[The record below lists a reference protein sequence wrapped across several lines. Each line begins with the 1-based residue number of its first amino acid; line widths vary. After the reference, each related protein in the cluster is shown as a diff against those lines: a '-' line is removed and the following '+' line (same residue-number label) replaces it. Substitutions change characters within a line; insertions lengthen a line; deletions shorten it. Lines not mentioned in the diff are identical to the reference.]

1 MKNKHIDNLEV
12 DTIMSYYFGH
22 DASITIYR
30 KKLNKIFHLSLPSIF
45 QKKHIKFRTYI
56 SNDKQRAENM
66 LKYVEALIIKNL
78 SIEKIDLVIHPISH
92 YHNQYFDFHSYEK
105 NGNDDKKIIA
115 IEDKDFLEAS
125 TIIKSLR
132 ICKDSIHSHSKL
144 SHHDK
149 HLWCGYAL
157 SGFKKAVVL
166 TQDGMGD
173 GEHFVIS
180 KMNNEEH
187 LDRTS
192 YFNTSGLAYNSFSL
206 LSVILWN
213 SNKDFHYVRSLE
225 KAIDDYKKN
234 KPDSSVLISSSKYL
248 LDSNGKGMGMSRFEK
263 PDQAFIDTF
272 SKLFAD
278 IAFSQNKELRKD
290 YGDFSVITDY
300 FKNNSRFYKEATE
313 YSNILSKSIEEKRQF
328 AKWLMWVA
336 QDELEKNTLSILH
349 LISKSE
355 YKEYDNNLVLSGGV
369 ALNVLLNEKI
379 KNTFPYLNI
388 YVPPNPGDD
397 GLSMGEVMRHIYGK
411 KPDSILYSGLPVM
424 RTGRIDRGRI
434 TNIQEISDL
443 LARGKI
449 IGVIQGRSEIGPRA
463 LGNRS
468 ILADPK
474 YLNMRDKINN
484 KVKNRELY
492 RPFAPVCRK
501 EDASKYFDS
510 VNYEGMEAMS
520 FCPRIKPEYAN
531 VFPSIVHVDETCR
544 LQTVESDSSPFL
556 YELLTVH
563 PTDILLNTSL
573 NLAGKPLCN
582 TMEDAF
588 SILDNTQLDYL
599 VWKHRG
605 EFYIEG

>member
-1 MKNKHIDNLEV
+1 MSYHFGHDSCITLYNKKHDKIFHVSLSSIFQNKHIDFN
-12 DTIMSYYFGH
+12 
-22 DASITIYR
+22 
-30 KKLNKIFHLSLPSIF
+30 
-45 QKKHIKFRTYI
+45 QYI
-56 SNDKQRAENM
+56 CNDFNRATLM
-66 LKYVEALIIKNL
+66 LKYVEYLITKYLNIKKIDVVLHTLSHYQNDYSDLNTSEKIETNL
-78 SIEKIDLVIHPISH
+78 SEIKKFTTKTAADAVDMIKKLNISKMAQH
-92 YHNQYFDFHSYEK
+92 KYV
-105 NGNDDKKIIA
+105 A
-115 IEDKDFLEAS
+115 
-125 TIIKSLR
+125 
-132 ICKDSIHSHSKL
+132 L
-144 SHHDK
+144 SHHRR
-149 HLWCGYAL
+149 HLWCGYGL
-157 SGFKKAVVL
+157 SGFKNSLVL
-166 TQDGMGD
+166 TQDGLGD
-173 GEHFVIS
+173 GEHCVVS
-180 KMNNEEH
+180 KIK
-187 LDRTS
+187 DRVEIDKTS
-192 YFNTSGLAYNSFSL
+192 FINRGGLAYSAFSL

-213 SNKDFHYVRSLE
+213 SNKKFHHVNSIRW
-225 KAIDDYKKN
+225 AIRDHKQNKKN
-234 KPDSSVLISSSKYL
+234 STALISSFRYL
-248 LDSNGKGMGMSRFEK
+248 LDSSGKAMGMTRFEK
-263 PDQAFIDTF
+263 PDQDFIDKF
-272 SKLFAD
+272 SRMFHNIAIDVDYSLKEKSLYHNDATILF
-278 IAFSQNKELRKD
+278 
-290 YGDFSVITDY
+290 DY
-300 FKNNSRFYKEATE
+300 FEKSVQFYTEATE
-313 YSNILSKSIEEKRQF
+313 YNNIFDKSIDEKRQF

-336 QDELEKNTLSILH
+336 QDELEKNTLTILRR
-349 LISKSE
+349 ITKDVYS
-355 YKEYDNNLVLSGGV
+355 EYDNNLVLSGGV

-379 KNTFPYLNI
+379 KTEFPHLNV

-397 GLSMGEVMRHIYGK
+397 GLSLGIMMKYLDNKDVG
-411 KPDSILYSGLPVM
+411 SLLYSGFPVI
-424 RTGRIDRGRI
+424 THSNVNRGRK
-434 TNIQEISDL
+434 TDIQEISDL

-510 VNYEGMEAMS
+510 VNYDGMEAMS
-520 FCPRIKPEYAN
+520 FCPRIKPEYAD
-531 VFPSIVHVDETCR
+531 VFPSIVHVDGTCR